1 MFAFAEKYKTP
12 LQVMLG
18 VIALSFVGLGV
29 GSYNVSEDPNVV
41 AEVGGQKVSRQ
52 ELAGMMQNLPST
64 PEARAEALKTL
75 ISQRLQIVH
84 AQKEGMA
91 ISDAELAHFL
101 ASQPALQE
109 NGQFSK
115 ARYEQLLKAQGMSAE
130 ALEAKVRHD
139 LLTRQLVGSLLD
151 SAFVSQTAAAK
162 VAALLGEQRE
172 VLAAT
177 IAPAQFREKVKLGAD
192 AAKQYYDA
200 HLAEFKQPEQV
211 RVKYVVLSQQAI
223 ADQQVVSE
231 DELHKYFDEHK
242 ASLGGEERKVA
253 HILLSVAA
261 DAPAAEKEKVKAK
274 AEALL
279 KEVQATPGKFAELA
293 RQQSQ
298 DPGSAAKGGD
308 LGYYAKGG
316 GFVKPFED
324 AVFAMNKGE
333 IKGLLETQFGYHIL
347 KLEDVKTKGFDDVR
361 PQIEALLKGQKASQ
375 QFQGVADKFND
386 VLYNQPDSLEAAAG
400 QFKLEVKESGWLA
413 RGQAAE
419 PELNNPKVFDAVF
432 TDDVVKKKHNSEAV
446 EIAPGKLLAAHVLDY
461 RAAGQ
466 RPLAEVQ
473 DQIIAKLAAAQ
484 AQELAIADGKAKLA
498 DLVAGKPVELA
509 WGGAQTLSRQA
520 AGTVDPAVLR
530 DIFKADGAKLPMY
543 AGGAIANG
551 FVIYKITKAVP
562 VDGSVDKLKPIAA
575 GLAGLDAKAQGLAYL
590 KGLESRYKVEIRKGA
605 LERE

>member
-12 LQVMLG
+12 LQIMLG

-41 AEVGGQKVSRQ
+41 AEVGGQKISRQ
-52 ELAGMMQNLPST
+52 ELAGVMQNLPST

-91 ISDAELAHFL
+91 ISDAELARFL

-115 ARYEQLLKAQGMSAE
+115 ARYEQLLKAQGMSPE
-130 ALEAKVRHD
+130 ALESRVRHD
-139 LLTRQLVGSLLD
+139 LLARQLVGSLLD

-172 VLAAT
+172 VVAAT
-177 IAPAQFREKVKLGAD
+177 IAPAQFRDKVKLGAD

-223 ADQQVVSE
+223 ADQQAVSE

-261 DAPAAEKEKVKAK
+261 DAPAAEKEKVKAR

-279 KEVQATPGKFAELA
+279 KEVQAAPGKFAELA

-298 DPGSAAKGGD
+298 DPGSAAKGGG

-333 IKGLLETQFGYHIL
+333 IKGLVETQFGYHIL

-361 PQIEALLKGQKASQ
+361 QQIEAMLKGQKASQ

-386 VLYNQPDSLEAAAG
+386 VLYNQPDGLEAAAG
-400 QFKLEVKESGWLA
+400 QFKLEIRESGWLA

-446 EIAPGKLLAAHVLDY
+446 EVAPGKLLAAHVLDY
-461 RAAGQ
+461 RPAGQ
-466 RPLAEVQ
+466 RPLTEVQ
-473 DQIIAKLAAAQ
+473 DQILTKLAATQ
-484 AQELAIADGKAKLA
+484 GQELAVADGKAKLA
-498 DLVAGKPVELA
+498 DLMAGKPVELA
-509 WGGAQTLSRQA
+509 WGGPQTLSRQA

-530 DIFKADGAKLPMY
+530 DIFKVDGAKLPAY
-543 AGGAIANG
+543 AGGAIGNG
-551 FVIYKITKAVP
+551 FVIYKIAKAIP
-562 VDGSVDKLKPIAA
+562 VDGSADKLKPIAA